1 MLYFCCCNYTQ
12 NQIVMKFIISLFLL
26 VLSFSSFAN
35 NGVVTEEKQSF
46 SIEASV
52 DANPGRKKKARK
64 GKRTNK
70 KRKRKCAKWGRR
82 GFAG

>member
-1 MLYFCCCNYTQ
+1 
-12 NQIVMKFIISLFLL
+12 MKFIISLFLL